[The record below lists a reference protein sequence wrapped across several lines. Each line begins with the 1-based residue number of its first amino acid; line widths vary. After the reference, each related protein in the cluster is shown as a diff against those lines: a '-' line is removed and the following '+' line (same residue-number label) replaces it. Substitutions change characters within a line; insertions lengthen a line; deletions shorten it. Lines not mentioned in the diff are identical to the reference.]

1 MIRLSA
7 PTFSQLGLT
16 AFLTDPGY
24 RDEIKQMRTKFH
36 ARRDTLFDA
45 LQTIPGAICRKP
57 EGAFY
62 IFVKLPQIQDSEAFV
77 KFMLNNFSLDGETT
91 MVAPGAG
98 FYATPGVGHDEI
110 RIAYV
115 LEEPKLVR
123 AVEVLKAGL
132 EAYAKQREEV
142 ASATT

>member
-1 MIRLSA
+1 
-7 PTFSQLGLT
+7 
-16 AFLTDPGY
+16 
-24 RDEIKQMRTKFH
+24 
-36 ARRDTLFDA
+36 
-45 LQTIPGAICRKP
+45 GAVCRKP

-62 IFVKLPQIQDSEAFV
+62 IFVKLPQIDCSESFV
-77 KFMLNNFSLDGETT
+77 KFMMNDFNLDGETT

-98 FYATPGVGHDEI
+98 FYASEGVGHDEI

-132 EAYAKQREEV
+132 EAYAKTRKEV
-142 ASATT
+142 ATPTG

>member
-1 MIRLSA
+1 MYKR
-7 PTFSQLGLT
+7 Q
-16 AFLTDPGY
+16 
-24 RDEIKQMRTKFH
+24 KFH
-36 ARRDTLFDA
+36 SRRDTLFEA
-45 LQTIPGAICRKP
+45 LQTIPGAVCRRP

-62 IFVKLPQIQDSEAFV
+62 IFVKLSQIDDSEEFV
-77 KFMLNNFSLDGETT
+77 KFMLNDFDLDGETT

-98 FYATPGVGHDEI
+98 FYASPGKGHDEI

-132 EAYAKQREEV
+132 KAYAERR
-142 ASATT
+142 